1 MTIIDFFKYSNERLL
16 KVSIE
21 RVLILRIAAV
31 MPRKSQKSYMQ
42 NQLIM
47 LRMVIRLA
55 YSRNT
60 LECITKMRR
69 KLAKYLVFEYDIL

>member
-16 KVSIE
+16 KLIIE
-21 RVLILRIAAV
+21 SVLILRIAAV
-31 MPRKSQKSYMQ
+31 MPRKSQKLYMQ

-55 YSRNT
+55 YFRNI
-60 LECITKMRR
+60 LDRITKMRR
-69 KLAKYLVFEYDIL
+69 KLAKYLAFEYDIL